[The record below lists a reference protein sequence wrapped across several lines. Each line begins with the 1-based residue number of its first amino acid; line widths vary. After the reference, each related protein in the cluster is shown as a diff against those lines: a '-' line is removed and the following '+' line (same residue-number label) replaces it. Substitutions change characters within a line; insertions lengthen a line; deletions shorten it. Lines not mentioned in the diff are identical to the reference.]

1 MVWTPQSTSVG
12 CLCWMLQ
19 GPSSALPLLPT
30 LPLLQRLSCDPPR
43 KANSPTPS
51 CFADY
56 MKESVC
62 SSSTCSL
69 NSSENPYATIK
80 DPPILTCKHSESS
93 YVEMKSPGHRE
104 SPYSEMPTSSTA
116 NKNIYEVGKWGALH
130 GGSSK
135 VLSSELFIPTL
146 GGFTADDFFSFPET
160 SGVDLAWCREA
171 LAWGCIIGLI
181 WGAQC
186 WQGPVL

>member
-1 MVWTPQSTSVG
+1 
-12 CLCWMLQ
+12 
-19 GPSSALPLLPT
+19 
-30 LPLLQRLSCDPPR
+30 
-43 KANSPTPS
+43 
-51 CFADY
+51 

-116 NKNIYEVGKWGALH
+116 NKNIYEVGRWEALR

-135 VLSSELFIPTL
+135 VLGTELFIL
-146 GGFTADDFFSFPET
+146 LVVLLQMIFFLS
-160 SGVDLAWCREA
+160 
-171 LAWGCIIGLI
+171 
-181 WGAQC
+181 
-186 WQGPVL
+186 

>member
-1 MVWTPQSTSVG
+1 
-12 CLCWMLQ
+12 
-19 GPSSALPLLPT
+19 
-30 LPLLQRLSCDPPR
+30 
-43 KANSPTPS
+43 
-51 CFADY
+51 

-116 NKNIYEVGKWGALH
+116 NKNIYEVGKWGALS

-171 LAWGCIIGLI
+171 LAWGCIIELI
-181 WGAQC
+181 WGTVLAGTC
-186 WQGPVL
+186 AVTVDVSVGPHQRAPPAPAVKGFSPLLLFSF